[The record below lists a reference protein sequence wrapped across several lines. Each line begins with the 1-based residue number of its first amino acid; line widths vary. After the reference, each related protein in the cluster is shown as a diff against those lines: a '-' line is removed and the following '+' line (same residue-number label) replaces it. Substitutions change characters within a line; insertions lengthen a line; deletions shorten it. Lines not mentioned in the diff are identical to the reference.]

1 VFRGRSR
8 SQSNKRGKLV
18 NPIDPDPDPLNGFEP
33 VLTQIVTTLSGQ
45 RDYVLKVMG
54 SKVKVMQ

>member
-1 VFRGRSR
+1 
-8 SQSNKRGKLV
+8 V